1 MKKAAY
7 KLHLKKEDI
16 VEVISGKIR
25 NNTKVMN
32 MSGEI
37 IGSVHGMQDKGDS
50 VSEAISG
57 MQIALS
63 INEPIVGRHVNE
75 GDILYTIPTSPDAI
89 TLRSRYGDDLSNL
102 DLDVLLEV
110 IDIRRKKLASYAF

>member
-1 MKKAAY
+1 
-7 KLHLKKEDI
+7 
-16 VEVISGKIR
+16 
-25 NNTKVMN
+25 

-63 INEPIVGRHVNE
+63 MNEPIVGRHVNE
-75 GDILYTIPTSPDAI
+75 GDVLYTLPTSPDAI